1 VTVLEAERLRTG
13 SSAMS
18 TPAGPAARVA
28 GVGWALREVSPV
40 AESGAQS
47 AGRPAA
53 GPAPVVRGQVA
64 ELAGIRPATPP
75 RVSDEVAE
83 QIRRLIASEQ
93 LAEGARLP
101 AERELADRF
110 GVSRPMVSQA
120 LRMLSLMG
128 LVEIRRGSG
137 AYVLRRP
144 QAMVTASVSLML
156 DLGPGSMDELAE
168 LRLWLET
175 LGVGSAAA
183 RHPPDTGLQAA
194 LHRLASS
201 TSSASAWIAAD
212 TLFHAAAVGAAGN
225 TYLTAVYES
234 VHTAVLSHEYEHWVR
249 TETEPAWLDPA
260 GAPVLLELH
269 QTIYDAVAAGDA
281 QAAQAAVQR
290 HHAVMLEHLAAA
302 RGSR

>member
-1 VTVLEAERLRTG
+1 MAE
-13 SSAMS
+13 SA
-18 TPAGPAARVA
+18 AGPA
-28 GVGWALREVSPV
+28 
-40 AESGAQS
+40 
-47 AGRPAA
+47 GRAAA
-53 GPAPVVRGQVA
+53 GPAPEGRGRVA
-64 ELAGIRPATPP
+64 DLAGIRPVSLP

-83 QIRRLIASEQ
+83 QIRRLIVSEQ

-144 QAMVTASVSLML
+144 QAMVTTSVGLML
-156 DLGPGSMDELAE
+156 DLGPGTMDALAE

-175 LGVGSAAA
+175 LGVANAAA
-183 RHPPDTGLQAA
+183 RHAPDGGLQAA
-194 LHRLASS
+194 LHRLAGAA
-201 TSSASAWIAAD
+201 SSASAWIAAD

-234 VHTAVLSHEYEHWVR
+234 VHTAVLTHEYEHWGR
-249 TETEPAWLDPA
+249 TETEPAWLDPG
-260 GAPVLLELH
+260 GAPVLLDLH
-269 QTIYDAVAAGDA
+269 QAIYDAVAAGDEE
-281 QAAQAAVQR
+281 AARAAVQR

-302 RGSR
+302 RGGG